1 MKLTKK
7 QINKIKELKEKRST
21 AKEISIELKIPTS
34 TVQYHYDENN
44 KNRQIKYQQEYQ
56 KKNPPIRGDRYRNY
70 QREYQR
76 ARYWK
81 LKEEQDDT
89 RRSR

>member
-7 QINKIKELKEKRST
+7 QINKIKELKEKGST

-56 KKNPPIRGDRYRNY
+56 KKILQLEEIDIEIIKGNI
-70 QREYQR
+70 
-76 ARYWK
+76 K
-81 LKEEQDDT
+81 EQDIGN
-89 RRSR
+89 